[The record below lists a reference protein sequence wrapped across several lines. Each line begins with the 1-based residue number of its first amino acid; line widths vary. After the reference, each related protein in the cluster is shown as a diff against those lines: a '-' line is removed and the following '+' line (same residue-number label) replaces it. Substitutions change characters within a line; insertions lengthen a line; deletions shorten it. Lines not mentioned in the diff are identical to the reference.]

1 MSDHRLRALFNYSSS
16 RSVAK
21 LTTVGIASG
30 VAATAVLANRD
41 KLSHLR
47 ISLNSTLIEAV
58 SGAAGEVAQIALVY
72 PLDTVKVRCQ
82 AAGLSSR
89 QVLAQLQRSTGGSW
103 AALIAALY
111 AGALPAVPLSV
122 LVGAVHYVS
131 FCTTRRALVSV
142 TKADGAALNS
152 SSSSS
157 QHHSVESQ
165 PLLEEQQ
172 HQHAHQH
179 IMVSHGVTGTHF
191 MPMEDPAAAA
201 EQPDPIGLNRGSSN
215 CSSSSTGAGGAQP
228 AAAIAAKGSTPPPA
242 AAAAAAAE
250 SDAAGERSISG
261 DVGRGSLA
269 LNMACAV
276 ITAVITAVVEAPLEQ
291 FRHNS
296 QAGNIKGNFVR
307 EMWRVLRTSG
317 PRSLYFG
324 FVPYCLES
332 WPYDVSELLV
342 VGAASDV
349 RAAPALANVKPAVFD
364 MAVGALAGTVAV
376 LVSMPFDVVKT
387 YMQTHGTGMA
397 AEGLRES
404 VAAFWSTGSRL
415 VAKGG
420 PGALFVG
427 LAPRLAHQV
436 PGAMVCWLA
445 IESMQ
450 RHLKSCAEQHQ
461 QFTPSSA

>member
-1 MSDHRLRALFNYSSS
+1 MSDHRLRALFNYSSP

-21 LTTVGIASG
+21 LTTAGIASG
-30 VAATAVLANRD
+30 VAATAILANRD
-41 KLSHLR
+41 KLSNIR
-47 ISLNSTLIEAV
+47 ISLNSTLIEAI

-82 AAGLSSR
+82 AAGLNSR
-89 QVLAQLQRSTGGSW
+89 QVLAQLWRSTGGNW
-103 AALIAALY
+103 PALLSALY

-131 FCTTRRALVSV
+131 FCTTRRALAKV
-142 TKADGAALNS
+142 TKADDEAGSS

-157 QHHSVESQ
+157 QQPGATLQ
-165 PLLEEQQ
+165 PLLEQQQQ
-172 HQHAHQH
+172 HQQQHAHQH
-179 IMVSHGVTGTHF
+179 VIVTHGVTGTHF

-201 EQPDPIGLNRGSSN
+201 ADEAPDDTSLQD
-215 CSSSSTGAGGAQP
+215 SSSSSARP
-228 AAAIAAKGSTPPPA
+228 AAVAAGAVALT
-242 AAAAAAAE
+242 AAAAAE
-250 SDAAGERSISG
+250 SEADADARPISH
-261 DVGRGSLA
+261 DVGEGSMS

-296 QAGNIKGNFVR
+296 QAGNIRGNFVR

-342 VGAASDV
+342 VGAATDA
-349 RAAPALANVKPAVFD
+349 RGAPGLAGIKPAVFD
-364 MAVGALAGTVAV
+364 MTVGALAGTVAV

-404 VAAFWSTGSRL
+404 VGAFWATGSRL

-450 RHLKSCAEQHQ
+450 RHLKKCAEQQ
-461 QFTPSSA
+461 QQQQQQCPA

>member
-1 MSDHRLRALFNYSSS
+1 MSDHRLRALFNYSSP

-21 LTTVGIASG
+21 LTTAGIASG
-30 VAATAVLANRD
+30 VAATAILANRD
-41 KLSHLR
+41 KLSNIR
-47 ISLNSTLIEAV
+47 ISLNSTLIEAI

-82 AAGLSSR
+82 AAGLNSR
-89 QVLAQLQRSTGGSW
+89 QVLAQLWRSTGGNW
-103 AALIAALY
+103 PALLSALY

-131 FCTTRRALVSV
+131 FCTTRRALAKV
-142 TKADGAALNS
+142 TKADGES

-157 QHHSVESQ
+157 QQPGDTLQ
-165 PLLEEQQ
+165 PLLEQQ
-172 HQHAHQH
+172 QQQQHAHQH
-179 IMVSHGVTGTHF
+179 VIVTHGVTGTHF

-201 EQPDPIGLNRGSSN
+201 AEAPDDTSLQD
-215 CSSSSTGAGGAQP
+215 SSSSSSSAR
-228 AAAIAAKGSTPPPA
+228 PA
-242 AAAAAAAE
+242 AAAADAVALAAAE
-250 SDAAGERSISG
+250 SEADADARPISH
-261 DVGRGSLA
+261 DVGEGSMS

-296 QAGNIKGNFVR
+296 QAGNIHGNFVR

-342 VGAASDV
+342 VGAAADA
-349 RAAPALANVKPAVFD
+349 RGAPGLAGIKPAVFD
-364 MAVGALAGTVAV
+364 MTVGALAGTVAV

-404 VAAFWSTGSRL
+404 VGAFWATGSRL

-450 RHLKSCAEQHQ
+450 RHLKKCAEQQ
-461 QFTPSSA
+461 QQQQQCPA